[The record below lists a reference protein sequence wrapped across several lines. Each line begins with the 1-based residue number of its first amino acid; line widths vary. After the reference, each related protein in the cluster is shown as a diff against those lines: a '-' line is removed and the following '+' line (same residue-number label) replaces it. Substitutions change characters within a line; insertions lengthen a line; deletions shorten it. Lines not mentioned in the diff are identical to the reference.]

1 METDLEQLKERAER
15 LEQLAKEEKER
26 RELKKR
32 IRIAQAT
39 LREDTLVS
47 KLFIALKKR
56 AVGEIKNAVN

>member
-47 KLFIALKKR
+47 KVFIALKKK
-56 AVGEIKNAVN
+56 ATKELKEIV